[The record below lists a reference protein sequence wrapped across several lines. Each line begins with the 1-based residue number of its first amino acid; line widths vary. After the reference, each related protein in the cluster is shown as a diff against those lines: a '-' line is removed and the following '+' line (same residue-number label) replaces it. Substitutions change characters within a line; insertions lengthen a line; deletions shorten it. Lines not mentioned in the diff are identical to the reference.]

1 MKKSLSK
8 LYTGL
13 IFLFLYAPI
22 LVVIFFSFNTT
33 KSRTV
38 FEGFTFKWYLEL
50 FSDEHIMKAFG
61 NSLILAFSAAII
73 ATIMG
78 TMAAVCINRMK
89 KRTKAVVMN
98 ITYLPVVNSE
108 VVTGVSL
115 MLLFVFITGLIN
127 AQMGALTVLIAHVTF
142 CVPYVI
148 LNVLPKL
155 RQVDPNL
162 IDAAM
167 DLGCNRRQAFFKA
180 MLPQIMPGI
189 ISAWLMAFSLSFD
202 DFAVSYF
209 TSGSS
214 FQTLPVA
221 IYSMTRKRITPK
233 INALFAVIFML
244 IFIILLVM
252 NIRDSRAERAN
263 RIKTN
268 KNAEELKR
276 A

>member
-1 MKKSLSK
+1 MKRLCSK
-8 LYTGL
+8 LYTGF

-22 LVVIFFSFNTT
+22 FVVIIFSFNST

-38 FEGFTFKWYLEL
+38 FEGFTLKWYAEL
-50 FSDEHIMKAFG
+50 FADQQIMKALG
-61 NSLILAFSAAII
+61 NSLILALSAAFI
-73 ATIMG
+73 ATMMG

-89 KRTKAVVMN
+89 KRTKDVVMN
-98 ITYLPVVNSE
+98 VTYLPIVNSE

-115 MLLFVFITGLIN
+115 MLLFVFVTGIIN
-127 AQMGALTVLIAHVTF
+127 AQMGAITVLIAHVTF

-167 DLGCNRRQAFFKA
+167 DLGCNHREAFFKA

-202 DFAVSYF
+202 DFAISYF

-233 INALFAVIFML
+233 INALFAVIFVL
-244 IFIILLVM
+244 IFIVLLAM

-263 RIKTN
+263 RFSIN
-268 KNAEELKR
+268 KSKENR
-276 A
+276 PMV